1 MIEWLPS
8 VASQGL
14 KKGNIVIMG
23 PIGKSLRKAE
33 IRSRESGSGRDG
45 KPAIWEDGR
54 A

>member
-45 KPAIWEDGR
+45 KPAVREDGR